1 MDKKKAVKLATA
13 SAVAASAFVAA
24 NPHASQAATDVATV
38 VSQAKAQMKQAYYTY
53 SHTVTETG
61 KLPNISDVYA
71 AYNKAKQAYA
81 DAVAVVNKA
90 GGAKKDAYLADL
102 QATYETYV
110 FKANPK
116 SGEARVATYIDAYN
130 YAVKLDKMRQDLD
143 GAIKAKDL
151 QKAEELYHK
160 ISYELKTRTVILDR
174 VYGQSTRDLLR
185 SQFKA
190 EAQKLRDS
198 LVYDITVSMKA
209 REAQDA
215 VKAGNLDKAK
225 AALDQ
230 VNQYV
235 SKVTDAFKAELQKA
249 AQDANAAYEA
259 ALPFK
264 VENVAVVNAKQIEIK
279 FNKAVDSSTASNK
292 NNYKVQKSSDSTAA
306 TLASLDASADISVSD
321 DGKTV
326 VITTT
331 NGIISQFGVAND
343 APFKFIVQDLKDK
356 YGKTVE
362 SYSTNLVVKDTVAP
376 TLKDVKA
383 TAKST
388 TTKVTLVFSEPV
400 QTSGAIAYVGGQAAS
415 VQPGANV
422 NEVILTTAQALEAGK
437 TYDLTLLNFKDYA
450 DNFLQPN
457 PTSKSF
463 TVTSDAVAP
472 TVQDVKVVRD
482 NLIEVTFDKAMD
494 ASTFV
499 GYTRLLD
506 LNGNPQGGAITPSI
520 KPGTAGKTVR
530 LALGTSVPFND
541 SGVFSG
547 TLVLGNGIKDVNGNA
562 KSPTTHSIT
571 LTKDTVRPTVAGASY
586 VAANGQYAGNTYANG
601 AVVLKFSEEVAKIAS
616 ASDFKLIT
624 AGGEDVTTRLN
635 LSGAV
640 PNADDARELIIP
652 FNSALSAGTYT
663 LRVGNDVVKDLS
675 TQENRNVASVTTF
688 TVGASSD
695 STKPVVDASSVSATP
710 AANQTS
716 GTTISL
722 TMTDNV
728 GLDLATVQDVNNY
741 LLNGKPL
748 PSGSYVTITHNS
760 GSTSSAATNVT
771 VTLNIPAKSIV
782 KDGTYALNINNIKDK
797 AGNIADPKVAN
808 VNLNDD
814 VSPELKTAT
823 ISSNGLLVLGFS
835 EAVNAVAQN
844 TPADFQFVIN
854 GVEVPVASN
863 GSIVQFA
870 DGTGTDNGKYVVTFR
885 AKVDTGADNNAAT
898 TADNRLY
905 LDVNGNNQFDSGTD
919 ILVQTGTTTAVGNA
933 TLDINLLSA
942 LKVKVV
948 NNATVTDQSTL
959 HNPIQVGT
967 TITVK

>member
-38 VSQAKAQMKQAYYTY
+38 VSQAKAQFKEAYYTY

-81 DAVAVVNKA
+81 NAVAVVNKA

-130 YAVKLDKMRQDLD
+130 YAVKLDGLRQDL
-143 GAIKAKDL
+143 AKAVEAKDL
-151 QKAEELYHK
+151 KKAEELYHK

-235 SKVTDAFKAELQKA
+235 SKVTDAFKTELQKA

-264 VENVAVVNAKQIEIK
+264 VESVAVVNAKQIEIK
-279 FNKAVDSSTASNK
+279 FNKAVDRSTASNK
-292 NNYKVQKSSDSTAA
+292 NNYKIQKSSDSSASTLA
-306 TLASLDASADISVSD
+306 TLDGSADISWSD

-326 VITTT
+326 TITTT
-331 NGIISQFGVAND
+331 SGIINKFGVVND
-343 APFKFIVQDLKDK
+343 APFKFIVENIKDK
-356 YGKTVE
+356 YGKTVD

-376 TLKDVKA
+376 TLKEVKA

-400 QTSGAIAYVGGQAAS
+400 QASGAIAYVGGQAAS
-415 VQPGANV
+415 VQDGSNP
-422 NEVILTTAQALEAGK
+422 NEIILTTAQALEAGK

-450 DNFLQPN
+450 NNFLQPN
-457 PTSKSF
+457 PTTKSF
-463 TVTSDAVAP
+463 TVSSDAVAP

-494 ASTFV
+494 ASTFA
-499 GYTRLLD
+499 GYTRVLD
-506 LNGNPQGGAITPSI
+506 LNGNPQGGTITATI
-520 KPGTAGKTVR
+520 KSGTAGKTVR
-530 LALGTSVPFND
+530 LALGSAVPFND

-562 KSPTTHSIT
+562 KSATTHSIT
-571 LTKDTVRPTVAGASY
+571 LTKDTARPTVAGASY
-586 VAANGQYAGNTYANG
+586 VAAGGQYAGNTYTNG
-601 AVVLKFSEEVAKIAS
+601 AIVLKFNEDVAKIG
-616 ASDFKLIT
+616 SDFRLIT
-624 AGGEDVTTRLN
+624 AGGEDVTSRLN
-635 LSGAV
+635 AGGAAV
-640 PNADDARELIIP
+640 NNDDNTEVIIP
-652 FNSALSAGTYT
+652 LSSSLSAGTYT
-663 LRVGNDVVKDLS
+663 LRVGNDVVQDLS
-675 TQENRNVASVTTF
+675 TQANRNAAAVTTV

-695 STKPVVDASSVSATP
+695 SSKPVVNEGSVSAV
-710 AANQTS
+710 AATSQTS

-748 PSGSYVTITHNS
+748 PSGSYVTIAHGS
-760 GSTSSAATNVT
+760 GSSSSAATNIT
-771 VTLNIPAKSIV
+771 VTLNIPAKSIT
-782 KDGTYALNINNIKDK
+782 KDGQYALNINNIKDK

-808 VNLNDD
+808 VRLNDD

-835 EAVNAVAQN
+835 ESVNSVGAT
-844 TPADFQFVIN
+844 TPSDFQFVIN
-854 GVEVPVASN
+854 GVEVATTYN
-863 GSIVQFA
+863 GNIVQFN
-870 DGTGTDNGKYVVTFR
+870 DGTGTDAGKYVVTFK
-885 AKVDTGADNNAAT
+885 AKVDKGADNNEST

-905 LDVNGNNQFDSGTD
+905 LDVNGNNAFDSGTD
-919 ILVQTGTTTAVGNA
+919 ILVQTGTTKAVGDV
-933 TLDINLLSA
+933 TLDVNLLSA

-948 NNATVTDQSTL
+948 NNAAVKDQSTL
-959 HNPIQVGT
+959 QNPIQVGT

>member
-38 VSQAKAQMKQAYYTY
+38 VSQAKAQFKAAYYAY

-81 DAVAVVNKA
+81 NAVAVVNKA

-130 YAVKLDKMRQDLD
+130 YAVKLDGLRQDL
-143 GAIKAKDL
+143 AKAVEAKDL
-151 QKAEELYHK
+151 KKAEELYHK

-174 VYGQSTRDLLR
+174 VYGQSTRELLR

-198 LVYDITVSMKA
+198 LIYDITVAMKA

-264 VENVAVVNAKQIEIK
+264 VESVAVVNAKQIEIK
-279 FNKAVDSSTASNK
+279 LNKAVDTSTASNK
-292 NNYKVQKSSDSTAA
+292 NNYKVQKSSDSSATALA
-306 TLASLDASADISVSD
+306 TLDGSADISISD

-326 VITTT
+326 TITTT
-331 NGIISQFGVAND
+331 NGIISQFSVAND
-343 APFKFIVQDLKDK
+343 APFKFIVENLKDK
-356 YGKTVE
+356 YGKTLD

-388 TTKVTLVFSEPV
+388 TTRVTLVFSEPV
-400 QTSGAIAYVGGQAAS
+400 QTNGAIAYVGGQAAS
-415 VQPGANV
+415 VQPGSNV

-450 DNFLQPN
+450 NNFLQPN
-457 PTSKSF
+457 PTTKSF
-463 TVTSDAVAP
+463 TVSSDAVAP

-494 ASTFV
+494 ASTFA
-499 GYTRLLD
+499 GYTRVLD
-506 LNGNPQGGAITPSI
+506 LNGNPQGGVITATI
-520 KPGTAGKTVR
+520 KSGTAGKTVR
-530 LALGTSVPFND
+530 LALGSAVPFND

-562 KSPTTHSIT
+562 KSATTHSIT
-571 LTKDTVRPTVAGASY
+571 LTKDTARPTVAGASY
-586 VAANGQYAGNTYANG
+586 VAAGGQYAGNTYTNG
-601 AVVLKFSEEVAKIAS
+601 AIVLKFNEDVAKIG
-616 ASDFKLIT
+616 SDFRLIT
-624 AGGEDVTTRLN
+624 AGGEDVTSRLN
-635 LSGAV
+635 ASSAAV
-640 PNADDARELIIP
+640 NNDDNTEVIIP
-652 FNSALSAGTYT
+652 LSSTLSAGTYT

-675 TQENRNVASVTTF
+675 TQENRNAAAVTTV

-695 STKPVVDASSVSATP
+695 SSKPVVNEGSVSAV
-710 AANQTS
+710 AATNQTS

-722 TMTDNV
+722 SMTDNV

-748 PSGSYVTITHNS
+748 PSGSYVTIQHAN
-760 GSTSSAATNVT
+760 GSSSSAATNIT
-771 VTLNIPAKSIV
+771 VTLNIPAKSIT
-782 KDGTYALNINNIKDK
+782 KDGQYALNINNIKDK

-808 VNLNDD
+808 VNLKDD

-835 EAVNAVAQN
+835 ESVNSVGAN
-844 TPADFQFVIN
+844 TPSDFQFVVN
-854 GVEVPVASN
+854 GVEVATTSN
-863 GSIVQFA
+863 GNIVQFN
-870 DGTGTDNGKYVVTFR
+870 DGTGTDAGKYVVTFK
-885 AKVDTGADNNAAT
+885 AKVDKGADNNEST

-905 LDVNGNNQFDSGTD
+905 LDVNGNGAFDSGTD
-919 ILVQTGTTTAVGNA
+919 ILVQTGTTKAVGNVD
-933 TLDINLLSA
+933 LDVNLLSA

-948 NNATVTDQSTL
+948 NNAAVKDQSTL
-959 HNPIQVGT
+959 QNPIQVGT

>member
-38 VSQAKAQMKQAYYTY
+38 VSQAKAQFKEAYYTY

-81 DAVAVVNKA
+81 NAVAVVNKA

-130 YAVKLDKMRQDLD
+130 YAVKLDGLRQDL
-143 GAIKAKDL
+143 AKAVEAKDL
-151 QKAEELYHK
+151 KKAEELYHK

-198 LVYDITVSMKA
+198 LIYDITVAMKA

-235 SKVTDAFKAELQKA
+235 SKVTDAFKTELQKA

-264 VENVAVVNAKQIEIK
+264 VESVAVVNAKQIEIK
-279 FNKAVDSSTASNK
+279 FNKAVDRSTASNK
-292 NNYKVQKSSDSTAA
+292 NNYKIQKSSDSSASTLA
-306 TLASLDASADISVSD
+306 TLDGSADISWSD

-326 VITTT
+326 TITTT
-331 NGIISQFGVAND
+331 SGIINKFGVVND
-343 APFKFIVQDLKDK
+343 APFKFIVENIKDK
-356 YGKTVE
+356 YGKTVD

-376 TLKDVKA
+376 TLKEVKA

-400 QTSGAIAYVGGQAAS
+400 QASGAIAYVGGQAAS
-415 VQPGANV
+415 VQDGSNP
-422 NEVILTTAQALEAGK
+422 NEIILTTAQALEAGK

-450 DNFLQPN
+450 NNFLQPN
-457 PTSKSF
+457 PTTKSF
-463 TVTSDAVAP
+463 TVSSDAVAP

-494 ASTFV
+494 ASTFA
-499 GYTRLLD
+499 GYTRVLD
-506 LNGNPQGGAITPSI
+506 LNGNPQGGTITATI
-520 KPGTAGKTVR
+520 KSGTAGKTVR
-530 LALGTSVPFND
+530 LALGSAVPFND

-562 KSPTTHSIT
+562 KSATTHSIT
-571 LTKDTVRPTVAGASY
+571 LTKDTARPTVAGASY
-586 VAANGQYAGNTYANG
+586 VAAGGQYAGNTYTNG
-601 AVVLKFSEEVAKIAS
+601 AIVLKFNEDVAKIG
-616 ASDFKLIT
+616 SDFRLIT
-624 AGGEDVTTRLN
+624 AGGEDVTSRLN
-635 LSGAV
+635 AGGAAV
-640 PNADDARELIIP
+640 NNDDNTEVIIP
-652 FNSALSAGTYT
+652 LSSSLSAGTYT
-663 LRVGNDVVKDLS
+663 LRVGNDVVQDLS
-675 TQENRNVASVTTF
+675 TQANRNAAAVTTV

-695 STKPVVDASSVSATP
+695 SSKPVVNEGSVSAV
-710 AANQTS
+710 AATSQTS

-748 PSGSYVTITHNS
+748 PSGSYVTIAHGS
-760 GSTSSAATNVT
+760 GSSSSAATNIT
-771 VTLNIPAKSIV
+771 VTLNIPAKSIT
-782 KDGTYALNINNIKDK
+782 KDGQYALNINNIKDK

-808 VNLNDD
+808 VRLNDD

-835 EAVNAVAQN
+835 ESVNSVGAT
-844 TPADFQFVIN
+844 TPSDFQFVIN
-854 GVEVPVASN
+854 GVEVATTYN
-863 GSIVQFA
+863 GNIVQFN
-870 DGTGTDNGKYVVTFR
+870 DGTGTDAGKYVVTFK
-885 AKVDTGADNNAAT
+885 AKVDKGADNNEST

-905 LDVNGNNQFDSGTD
+905 LDVNGNNAFDSGTD
-919 ILVQTGTTTAVGNA
+919 ILVQTGTTKAVGDV
-933 TLDINLLSA
+933 TLDVNLLSA

-948 NNATVTDQSTL
+948 NNAAVKDQSTL
-959 HNPIQVGT
+959 QNPIQVGT

>member
-81 DAVAVVNKA
+81 NAVAVVNKA

-130 YAVKLDKMRQDLD
+130 YAVKLDGLRQDL
-143 GAIKAKDL
+143 AKAVEAKDL
-151 QKAEELYHK
+151 KKAEELYHK

-235 SKVTDAFKAELQKA
+235 SKVTDAFKTELQKA

-264 VENVAVVNAKQIEIK
+264 VESVAVVNAKQIEIK
-279 FNKAVDSSTASNK
+279 FNKAVDRSTASNK
-292 NNYKVQKSSDSTAA
+292 NNYKIQKSSDSSASTLA
-306 TLASLDASADISVSD
+306 TLDGSADISWSD

-326 VITTT
+326 TITTT
-331 NGIISQFGVAND
+331 SGIINKFGVVND
-343 APFKFIVQDLKDK
+343 APFKFIVENIKDK
-356 YGKTVE
+356 YGKTVD

-376 TLKDVKA
+376 TLKEVKA

-400 QTSGAIAYVGGQAAS
+400 QASGAIAYVGGQAAS
-415 VQPGANV
+415 VQDGSNP
-422 NEVILTTAQALEAGK
+422 NEIILTTAQALEAGK

-450 DNFLQPN
+450 NNFLQPN
-457 PTSKSF
+457 PTTKSF
-463 TVTSDAVAP
+463 TVSSDAVAP

-494 ASTFV
+494 ASTFA
-499 GYTRLLD
+499 GYTRVLD
-506 LNGNPQGGAITPSI
+506 LNGNPQGGTITATI
-520 KPGTAGKTVR
+520 KSGTAGKTVR
-530 LALGTSVPFND
+530 LALGSAVPFND

-562 KSPTTHSIT
+562 KSATTHSIT
-571 LTKDTVRPTVAGASY
+571 LTKDTARPTVAGASY
-586 VAANGQYAGNTYANG
+586 VAAGGQYAGNTYTNG
-601 AVVLKFSEEVAKIAS
+601 AIVLKFNEDVAKIG
-616 ASDFKLIT
+616 SDFRLIT
-624 AGGEDVTTRLN
+624 AGGEDVTSRLN
-635 LSGAV
+635 AGGAAV
-640 PNADDARELIIP
+640 NNDDNTEVIIP
-652 FNSALSAGTYT
+652 LSSSLSAGTYT
-663 LRVGNDVVKDLS
+663 LRVGNDVVQDLS
-675 TQENRNVASVTTF
+675 TQANRNAAAVTTV

-695 STKPVVDASSVSATP
+695 SSKPVVNEGSVSAV
-710 AANQTS
+710 AATSQTS

-748 PSGSYVTITHNS
+748 PSGSYVTIAHGG
-760 GSTSSAATNVT
+760 GSSSSAATNIT
-771 VTLNIPAKSIV
+771 VTLNIPAKSIT
-782 KDGTYALNINNIKDK
+782 KDGQYALNINNIKDK

-808 VNLNDD
+808 VRLNDD

-835 EAVNAVAQN
+835 ESVNSVGAT
-844 TPADFQFVIN
+844 TPSDFQFVIN
-854 GVEVPVASN
+854 GVEVATTYN
-863 GSIVQFA
+863 GNIVQFN
-870 DGTGTDNGKYVVTFR
+870 DGTGTDAGKYVVTFK
-885 AKVDTGADNNAAT
+885 AKVDKGADNNEST

-905 LDVNGNNQFDSGTD
+905 LDVNGNNAFDSGTD
-919 ILVQTGTTTAVGNA
+919 ILVQTGTTKAVGDV
-933 TLDINLLSA
+933 TLDVNLLSA

-948 NNATVTDQSTL
+948 NNAAVKDQSTL
-959 HNPIQVGT
+959 QNPIQVGT

>member
-24 NPHASQAATDVATV
+24 NPHTSQAATDVATV

-81 DAVAVVNKA
+81 NAVAVVNKA

-130 YAVKLDKMRQDLD
+130 YATKLDKTRQELKAAVD
-143 GAIKAKDL
+143 AKDL
-151 QKAEELYHK
+151 KKAEELYHK

-174 VYGQSTRDLLR
+174 VYGQSTRELLR

-198 LVYDITVSMKA
+198 LIYDITVAMKA

-264 VENVAVVNAKQIEIK
+264 VESVAVVNAKQIEIK
-279 FNKAVDSSTASNK
+279 FNKAVDRSTASNK
-292 NNYKVQKSSDSTAA
+292 NNYKIQKSSDSSASTLA
-306 TLASLDASADISVSD
+306 TLDGSADISWSD

-326 VITTT
+326 TITTT
-331 NGIISQFGVAND
+331 SGIINKFGVVND
-343 APFKFIVQDLKDK
+343 APFKFIVENIKDK
-356 YGKTVE
+356 YGKTVD

-376 TLKDVKA
+376 TLKEVKA

-400 QTSGAIAYVGGQAAS
+400 QASGAIAYVGGQAAS
-415 VQPGANV
+415 VQDGSNP
-422 NEVILTTAQALEAGK
+422 NEIILTTAQALEAGK

-450 DNFLQPN
+450 NNFLQPN
-457 PTSKSF
+457 PTTKSF
-463 TVTSDAVAP
+463 TVSSDAVAP

-494 ASTFV
+494 ASTFA
-499 GYTRLLD
+499 GYTRVLD
-506 LNGNPQGGAITPSI
+506 LNGNPQGGTITATI
-520 KPGTAGKTVR
+520 KSGTAGKTVR
-530 LALGTSVPFND
+530 LALGSAVPFND

-562 KSPTTHSIT
+562 KSATTHSIT
-571 LTKDTVRPTVAGASY
+571 LTKDTARPTVAGASY
-586 VAANGQYAGNTYANG
+586 VAAGGQYAGNTYANG
-601 AVVLKFSEEVAKIAS
+601 AIVLKFNEDVAKIG
-616 ASDFKLIT
+616 SDFRLIT
-624 AGGEDVTTRLN
+624 AGGEDVTSRLN
-635 LSGAV
+635 AGGVAV
-640 PNADDARELIIP
+640 NNDNNTEVIIP
-652 FNSALSAGTYT
+652 LNSSLSAGTYT
-663 LRVGNDVVKDLS
+663 LRVGNDVVQDLS
-675 TQENRNVASVTTF
+675 TQANRNAAAVTTV

-695 STKPVVDASSVSATP
+695 SSKPVVNEGSVSAV
-710 AANQTS
+710 AATSQTS

-748 PSGSYVTITHNS
+748 PSGSYVTIAHGS
-760 GSTSSAATNVT
+760 GSSSSAATNIT
-771 VTLNIPAKSIV
+771 VTLNIPAKSIT
-782 KDGTYALNINNIKDK
+782 KDGQYALNINNIKDK

-808 VNLNDD
+808 VRLNDD

-835 EAVNAVAQN
+835 ESVNSVGAT
-844 TPADFQFVIN
+844 TPSDFQFVVN
-854 GVEVPVASN
+854 GVEVATTSN
-863 GSIVQFA
+863 GNIVQFN
-870 DGTGTDNGKYVVTFR
+870 DGTGTDAGKYVVTFK
-885 AKVDTGADNNAAT
+885 AKVDQGADNNVST

-905 LDVNGNNQFDSGTD
+905 LDVNGNNAFDSGTD
-919 ILVQTGTTTAVGNA
+919 ILVQTGTTKAVGDV
-933 TLDINLLSA
+933 TLDVNLLSA

-948 NNATVTDQSTL
+948 NNAAVKDQSTL
-959 HNPIQVGT
+959 QNPIQVGT

>member
-24 NPHASQAATDVATV
+24 NPHTSQAATDVATV

-81 DAVAVVNKA
+81 NAVAVVNKA

-130 YAVKLDKMRQDLD
+130 YATKLDKTRQELKAAVD
-143 GAIKAKDL
+143 AKDL
-151 QKAEELYHK
+151 KKAEELYHK

-174 VYGQSTRDLLR
+174 VYGQSTRELLR

-198 LVYDITVSMKA
+198 LIYDITVAMKA

-264 VENVAVVNAKQIEIK
+264 VESVAVVNAKQIEIK
-279 FNKAVDSSTASNK
+279 FNKAVDRSTASNK
-292 NNYKVQKSSDSTAA
+292 NNYKIQKSSDSSASTLA
-306 TLASLDASADISVSD
+306 TLDGSADISWSD

-326 VITTT
+326 TITTT
-331 NGIISQFGVAND
+331 SGIINKFGVVND
-343 APFKFIVQDLKDK
+343 APFKFIVENIKDK
-356 YGKTVE
+356 YGKTVD

-376 TLKDVKA
+376 TLKEVKA

-400 QTSGAIAYVGGQAAS
+400 QASGAIAYVGGQAAS
-415 VQPGANV
+415 VQDGSNP
-422 NEVILTTAQALEAGK
+422 NEIILTTAQALEAGK

-450 DNFLQPN
+450 NNFLQPN
-457 PTSKSF
+457 PTTKSF
-463 TVTSDAVAP
+463 TVSSDAVAP

-494 ASTFV
+494 ASTFA
-499 GYTRLLD
+499 GYTRVLD
-506 LNGNPQGGAITPSI
+506 LNGNPQGGTITATI
-520 KPGTAGKTVR
+520 KSGTAGKTVR
-530 LALGTSVPFND
+530 LALGSAVPFND

-562 KSPTTHSIT
+562 KSATTHSIT
-571 LTKDTVRPTVAGASY
+571 LTKDTARPTVAGASY
-586 VAANGQYAGNTYANG
+586 VAAGGQYAGNTYANG
-601 AVVLKFSEEVAKIAS
+601 AIVLKFNEDVAKIG
-616 ASDFKLIT
+616 SDFRLIT
-624 AGGEDVTTRLN
+624 AGGEDVTSRLN
-635 LSGAV
+635 AGGVAV
-640 PNADDARELIIP
+640 NNDNNTEVIIP
-652 FNSALSAGTYT
+652 LNSSLSAGTYT
-663 LRVGNDVVKDLS
+663 LRVGNDVVQDLS
-675 TQENRNVASVTTF
+675 TQANRNAAAVTTV

-695 STKPVVDASSVSATP
+695 SSKPVVNEGSVSAV
-710 AANQTS
+710 AATSQTS

-748 PSGSYVTITHNS
+748 PSGSYVTIAHGS
-760 GSTSSAATNVT
+760 GSSSSAATNIT
-771 VTLNIPAKSIV
+771 VTLNIPAKSIT
-782 KDGTYALNINNIKDK
+782 KDGQYALNINNIKDK

-808 VNLNDD
+808 VRLNDD

-835 EAVNAVAQN
+835 ESVNSVGAT
-844 TPADFQFVIN
+844 TPSDFQFVVN
-854 GVEVPVASN
+854 GVEVATTSN
-863 GSIVQFA
+863 GNIVQFN
-870 DGTGTDNGKYVVTFR
+870 DGTGTDAGKYVVTFK
-885 AKVDTGADNNAAT
+885 AKVDQGADNNVST

-905 LDVNGNNQFDSGTD
+905 LDVNGNNAFDSGTD
-919 ILVQTGTTTAVGNA
+919 ILVQTGTTKAVGDV
-933 TLDINLLSA
+933 TLDVNLLSA

-948 NNATVTDQSTL
+948 NNAAVKDQSTL
-959 HNPIQVGT
+959 QNPI
-967 TITVK
+967 

>member
-38 VSQAKAQMKQAYYTY
+38 VSQAKAQMKEAYYTY

-61 KLPNISDVYA
+61 QFPDIKDVYA

-81 DAVAVVNKA
+81 NAVAVVNKA

-130 YAVKLDKMRQDLD
+130 YAVKLDGLRQDL
-143 GAIKAKDL
+143 AKAVEAKDL
-151 QKAEELYHK
+151 KKAEELYHK

-235 SKVTDAFKAELQKA
+235 SKVTDAFKTELQKA

-264 VENVAVVNAKQIEIK
+264 VESVAVVNAKQIEIK
-279 FNKAVDSSTASNK
+279 FNKAVDRSTASNK
-292 NNYKVQKSSDSTAA
+292 NNYKIQKSSDSSASTLA
-306 TLASLDASADISVSD
+306 TLDGSADISWSD

-326 VITTT
+326 TITTT
-331 NGIISQFGVAND
+331 SGIINKFGVVND
-343 APFKFIVQDLKDK
+343 APFKFIVENIKDK
-356 YGKTVE
+356 YGKTVD

-376 TLKDVKA
+376 TLKEVKA

-400 QTSGAIAYVGGQAAS
+400 QASGAIAYVGGQAAS
-415 VQPGANV
+415 VQDGSNP
-422 NEVILTTAQALEAGK
+422 NEIILTTAQALEAGK

-450 DNFLQPN
+450 NNFLQPN
-457 PTSKSF
+457 PTTKSF
-463 TVTSDAVAP
+463 TVSSDAVAP

-494 ASTFV
+494 ASTFA
-499 GYTRLLD
+499 GYTRVFD
-506 LNGNPQGGAITPSI
+506 LNGNPQGGTITATI
-520 KPGTAGKTVR
+520 KSGTAGKTVR
-530 LALGTSVPFND
+530 LALGSAVPFND

-562 KSPTTHSIT
+562 KSATTHSIT
-571 LTKDTVRPTVAGASY
+571 LTKDTARPTVAGASY
-586 VAANGQYAGNTYANG
+586 VAAGGQYAGNTYTNG
-601 AVVLKFSEEVAKIAS
+601 AIVLKFNEDVAKIG
-616 ASDFKLIT
+616 SDFRLIT
-624 AGGEDVTTRLN
+624 AGGEDVTSRLN
-635 LSGAV
+635 AGGAAV
-640 PNADDARELIIP
+640 NNDDNTEVIIP
-652 FNSALSAGTYT
+652 LSSSLSAGTYT
-663 LRVGNDVVKDLS
+663 LRVGNDVVQDLS
-675 TQENRNVASVTTF
+675 TQANRNAAAVTTV

-695 STKPVVDASSVSATP
+695 SSKPVVNEGSVSAV
-710 AANQTS
+710 AATSQTS

-748 PSGSYVTITHNS
+748 PSGSYVTIAHGS
-760 GSTSSAATNVT
+760 GSSSSAATNIT
-771 VTLNIPAKSIV
+771 VTLNIPAKSIT
-782 KDGTYALNINNIKDK
+782 KDGQYALNINNIKDK

-808 VNLNDD
+808 VRLNDD

-835 EAVNAVAQN
+835 ESVNSVGTT
-844 TPADFQFVIN
+844 TPSDFQFVIN
-854 GVEVPVASN
+854 GVEVATTYN
-863 GSIVQFA
+863 GNIVQFN
-870 DGTGTDNGKYVVTFR
+870 DGTGTDAGKYVVTFK
-885 AKVDTGADNNAAT
+885 AKVDKGADNNEST

-905 LDVNGNNQFDSGTD
+905 LDVNGNNAFDSGTD
-919 ILVQTGTTTAVGNA
+919 ILVQTGTTKAVGDV
-933 TLDINLLSA
+933 TLDVNLLSA

-948 NNATVTDQSTL
+948 NNAAVKDQSTL
-959 HNPIQVGT
+959 QNPIQVGT